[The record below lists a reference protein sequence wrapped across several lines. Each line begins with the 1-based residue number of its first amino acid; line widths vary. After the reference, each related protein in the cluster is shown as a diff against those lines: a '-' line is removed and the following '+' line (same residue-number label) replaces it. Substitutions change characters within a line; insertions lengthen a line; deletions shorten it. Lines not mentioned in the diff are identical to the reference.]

1 VFEIR
6 PDIGFIQTS
15 RENIVAIIESINQP
29 MVAAAGG
36 SAEQTKCYIVGVRN
50 DSGLFSVHIY
60 LYMNNTQECLV
71 YLHDPPEIQMDDY
84 HDTELEA
91 LGFVESMG
99 FMVDNLNFRTMQ
111 PEVQLETMASLPVFH
126 ADLKAWAATQAG
138 AQTVDEEVDED
149 GVIDLTPL
157 EDDVIELDEVA
168 EELVD
173 PSPPA
178 KVITPEGLAKIIRM
192 FSSF

>member
-1 VFEIR
+1 MFEIR
-6 PDIGFIQTS
+6 PDIGFLQTS

-50 DSGLFSVHIY
+50 ASGLFSIHIY
-60 LYMNNTQECLV
+60 LYMNNTQECLI
-71 YLHDPPEIQMDDY
+71 YLHDPPEIQMDNY

-99 FMVDNLNFRTMQ
+99 FMVDNLNFRTMP
-111 PEVQLETMASLPVFH
+111 PEAQLETMANLPVFQ
-126 ADLKAWAATQAG
+126 ADLKAWAA
-138 AQTVDEEVDED
+138 AQEGNQGFNEDVDED
-149 GVIDLTPL
+149 GVVDLTPL

-168 EELVD
+168 EELVE
-173 PSPPA
+173 PPPPA